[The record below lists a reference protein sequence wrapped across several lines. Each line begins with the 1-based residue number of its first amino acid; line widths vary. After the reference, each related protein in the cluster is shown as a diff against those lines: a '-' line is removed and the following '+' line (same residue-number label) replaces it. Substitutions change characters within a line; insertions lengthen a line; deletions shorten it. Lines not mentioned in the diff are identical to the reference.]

1 MALVK
6 IIDIDGVQWEM
17 KDQTARN
24 KITDIEKN
32 ISTEDLQ
39 DITINLSKDYTAEL
53 FLIRNHYKTGKIHFI
68 DINIKNIKGLNL
80 GTDQTA
86 IIGSINLHPA
96 KETSFILVDCFA
108 PAVLRCFLSTDGSF
122 SIGESK
128 GLVSGNNNIY
138 GELIFA
144 EP

>member
-6 IIDIDGVQWEM
+6 IVDIDGVQWEM
-17 KDQTARN
+17 KDQAARN

-32 ISTEDLQ
+32 ISTEGLP
-39 DITINLSKDYTAEL
+39 DITINLNKDYIAEL
-53 FLIRNHYKTGKIHFI
+53 FLIRNHYKVGKIHFI

-86 IIGSINLHPA
+86 VIGSINLHPA

-128 GLVSGNNNIY
+128 GLISGNNNIY
-138 GELIFA
+138 GGLIFA

>member
-6 IIDIDGVQWEM
+6 IVDIDGVQWEM
-17 KDQTARN
+17 KDQAARN

-32 ISTEDLQ
+32 ISTEGLP
-39 DITINLSKDYTAEL
+39 DITINLSKDYIADL
-53 FLIRNHYKTGKIHFI
+53 FLIRNHYKAGKIHFI

-128 GLVSGNNNIY
+128 GLVSGDNNIY

>member
-1 MALVK
+1 MAEVK

-32 ISTEDLQ
+32 ISTEGLQ
-39 DITINLSKDYTAEL
+39 DVTTYLNNGFQAD
-53 FLIRNHYKTGKIHFI
+53 LILLRNHYKVGKIHFI
-68 DINIKNIKGLNL
+68 DINIKNIQGYNL
-80 GTDQTA
+80 GTKETA
-86 IIGSINLHPA
+86 PAITTNLHPI
-96 KETSFILVDCFA
+96 KETSFILVDSFA
-108 PAVLRCFLSTDGSF
+108 PAVLRCFLREDGTIA
-122 SIGESK
+122 IGESK

>member
-1 MALVK
+1 MAEVK

-17 KDQTARN
+17 KDQTARK
-24 KITDIEKN
+24 KIVNLETI
-32 ISTEDLQ
+32 ISSQGLE
-39 DITINLSKDYTAEL
+39 DITLNLNEGFKADLLLARY
-53 FLIRNHYKTGKIHFI
+53 HYKAGKIHFV
-68 DINIKNIKGLNL
+68 DFNIKNIRGYNL

-86 IIGSINLHPA
+86 PVFLTNLRPI
-96 KETSFILVDCFA
+96 KQTSFILVDAFA
-108 PAVLRCFLSTDGSF
+108 PATLRCFLDTDGSI

-128 GLVSGNNNIY
+128 GLMNGNNNIY

>member
-1 MALVK
+1 MAEVK

-32 ISTEDLQ
+32 ISTEGLQ
-39 DITINLSKDYTAEL
+39 DITINLNKDFNADAIY
-53 FLIRNHYKTGKIHFI
+53 IRNHYKVGKIHFI
-68 DINIKNIKGLNL
+68 DINIKNIKGYNL

-96 KETSFILVDCFA
+96 KETSFILIDCFA
-108 PAVLRCFLSTDGSF
+108 PAALRCFLSEDGTF

>member
-1 MALVK
+1 MAEVK
-6 IIDIDGVQWEM
+6 IIDIDGIQWSM
-17 KDQTARN
+17 KDETARN

-32 ISTEDLQ
+32 ISTQDLQ
-39 DITINLSKDYTAEL
+39 DVTIHLNDRYQADSILL
-53 FLIRNHYKTGKIHFI
+53 RNHYKAGKIHFI
-68 DINIKNIKGLNL
+68 DINIKNIQGYNL

-86 IIGSINLHPA
+86 PAITTDLHPI
-96 KETSFILVDCFA
+96 KETSFILIDSIA
-108 PAVLRCFLSTDGSF
+108 PATLRCFLSTDGSL

-128 GLVSGNNNIY
+128 GLISGNNNIC

>member
-1 MALVK
+1 MAEVK

-24 KITDIEKN
+24 KIAEIEKN
-32 ISTEDLQ
+32 ISTQDLQ
-39 DITINLSKDYTAEL
+39 DITTHLNNGFQADSILL
-53 FLIRNHYKTGKIHFI
+53 RNHYKAGKIHFI
-68 DINIKNIKGLNL
+68 DINIKNIQGHNL

-86 IIGSINLHPA
+86 PIITTELHPI
-96 KETSFILVDCFA
+96 KETSFTLIDCIA
-108 PAVLRCFLSTDGSF
+108 PATLRCFIDTDGSI

-128 GLVSGNNNIY
+128 GLIQGNNNIY